1 MVDYLITDGYGI
13 VGRRLAPWTIVHELE
28 LSTTMAITSSMFL
41 LLDVVVEVQG
51 VDGVTGV
58 EQRDAVEPARDG
70 GRDHVEWP
78 PAASSPCPDLRHHR
92 S

>member
-1 MVDYLITDGYGI
+1 M
-13 VGRRLAPWTIVHELE
+13 VHELE
-28 LSTTMAITSSMFL
+28 LSTTMAITSSMLLL
-41 LLDVVVEVQG
+41 LLDVVVEVEQRAAVVVALHG
-51 VDGVTGV
+51 VDGATGV

-78 PAASSPCPDLRHHR
+78 PAASSPCPDLRHRR